1 MSKEELLEILKT
13 GRADYVRVEFIDI
26 LGNVR
31 GRSLR
36 RLEFE
41 RILEERGV
49 VFSESLLILDYKE
62 RPIEKEYY
70 DIIAQPDPSTFTFIP
85 YLERTGRVYSYLLS
99 YDGNPHPLCSRTIL
113 RNAISKLEE
122 LGLSLQVAFEPT
134 FYLLDSK
141 TLEPAD
147 EARAFSPEGLL
158 EQQNLLKDIIKNMEG
173 MGIQVEMINKH
184 YGYAQYELTLSP
196 THAINASDFLIA
208 SREIIRDVAR
218 LYGKIATFMPRPFS
232 DKPSSSMDI
241 YIKLLDLSKGKNLM
255 IDYNEQLGIS
265 KIALRF
271 ISGIIHHIDS
281 LMAFASPTINS
292 YKRQNDLFYPN
303 IVGVGNE
310 RHFIFRVPSNFRE
323 KGLIELRV
331 ADPLAN
337 PYLLLAGII
346 YAGIRGI
353 NEGLEID
360 VNQKIK
366 YLPTTLKD
374 AIDSLEEDDYLKRN
388 LGKEII
394 EKYIKIKKREIEDYN
409 NEVTDWERKAYLKLG
424 W

>member
-196 THAINASDFLIA
+196 THAINAS
-208 SREIIRDVAR
+208 
-218 LYGKIATFMPRPFS
+218 
-232 DKPSSSMDI
+232 
-241 YIKLLDLSKGKNLM
+241 
-255 IDYNEQLGIS
+255 
-265 KIALRF
+265 
-271 ISGIIHHIDS
+271 
-281 LMAFASPTINS
+281 
-292 YKRQNDLFYPN
+292 
-303 IVGVGNE
+303 
-310 RHFIFRVPSNFRE
+310 
-323 KGLIELRV
+323 
-331 ADPLAN
+331 
-337 PYLLLAGII
+337 
-346 YAGIRGI
+346 
-353 NEGLEID
+353 
-360 VNQKIK
+360 
-366 YLPTTLKD
+366 
-374 AIDSLEEDDYLKRN
+374 
-388 LGKEII
+388 
-394 EKYIKIKKREIEDYN
+394 
-409 NEVTDWERKAYLKLG
+409 
-424 W
+424 

>member
-1 MSKEELLEILKT
+1 VSKEELLEILKT

-36 RLEFE
+36 RVEFE
-41 RILEERGV
+41 RVLQERGV

-62 RPIEKEYY
+62 QPIENVYY
-70 DIIAQPDPSTFTFIP
+70 DIIAQPDPTTFTFIP
-85 YLERTGRVYSYLLS
+85 YLERTGRVYSYILS

-113 RNAISKLEE
+113 RNAVNKLEE

-134 FYLLDSK
+134 FYLLDPK
-141 TLEPAD
+141 TLEPSD
-147 EARAFSPEGLL
+147 DARAFSPEGLL
-158 EQQNLLKDIIKNMEG
+158 VQQNLLKDIIKNMEG

-184 YGYAQYELTLSP
+184 YGYSQYELTLSP
-196 THAINASDFLIA
+196 TSAVNASDSLIA

-218 LYGKIATFMPRPFS
+218 LYGRIATFMPRPFGNR
-232 DKPSSSMDI
+232 PGSSMDI
-241 YIKLLDLSKGKNLM
+241 YFRLIDLSKGENIT
-255 IDYNEQLGIS
+255 IDYNEQLGLS
-265 KIALRF
+265 KTALRF

-281 LMAFASPTINS
+281 LMAIASPTINS
-292 YKRQNDLFYPN
+292 YKRQNDPFYPN

-310 RHFIFRVPSNFRE
+310 RHFILRVPSNFRE
-323 KGLIELRV
+323 KGLVELRI

-337 PYLLLAGII
+337 PYLLLAGVI

-353 NEGLEID
+353 NEGIEVDI
-360 VNQKIK
+360 NQKLK
-366 YLPTTLKD
+366 YLPTSLTEALY
-374 AIDSLEEDDYLKRN
+374 SLEEDEYLKRN

-409 NEVTDWERKAYLKLG
+409 NEVTEWEKRAYLKLG